1 MKILL
6 YLLLLLVCGGLLARY
21 PFLFEI
27 PLLLAIGGAYYLFFR
42 VPTKDE

>member
-6 YLLLLLVCGGLLARY
+6 YLLLLLACGWLLASY

-42 VPTKDE
+42 VPTQGE

>member
-6 YLLLLLVCGGLLARY
+6 YLLLLLACGWLLVSY

-27 PLLLAIGGAYYLFFR
+27 PLLLTIGGAYYLFFR
-42 VPTKDE
+42 VPTKEE